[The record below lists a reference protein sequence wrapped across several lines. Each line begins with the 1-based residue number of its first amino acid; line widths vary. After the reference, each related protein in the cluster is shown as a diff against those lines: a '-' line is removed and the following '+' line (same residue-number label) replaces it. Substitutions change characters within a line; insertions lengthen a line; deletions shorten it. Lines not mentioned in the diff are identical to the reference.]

1 MSWVLGGHQLG
12 LLAGRLVIDSR
23 DGDEE
28 RASRAPVCHPFLFG
42 LYGQTCSWDQFVT
55 CDEVKVELF
64 DRNGWH
70 I

>member
-28 RASRAPVCHPFLFG
+28 RASRAPVCH
-42 LYGQTCSWDQFVT
+42 
-55 CDEVKVELF
+55 EVKVELF
-64 DRNGWH
+64 DRIGWH